1 MLLTQE
7 QVKQAIDRVELYG
20 ILHQEVADEL
30 GVSVSTWKRYRNRF
44 INGDFRVTHFDRLN
58 SIRNE
63 IEGKSA
69 SAIAK
74 MYKDKFGLPITAGVL
89 YPNLRRMKIKWKR
102 YQTHS
107 VHKKIPSDVVIE
119 ICQKIESGK
128 YTTIR
133 AITRDYDLTDS
144 TVSRNKQIRSALQ
157 AHVKRFMK

>member
-7 QVKQAIDRVELYG
+7 KVKQAIDRVELYG
-20 ILHQEVADEL
+20 ILHQEAAEEL

-58 SIRNE
+58 SIRKE

-74 MYKDKFGLPITAGVL
+74 MYKDKFGMTITAGVL

-107 VHKKIPSDVVIE
+107 AHKKISSDVVTE
-119 ICQKIESGK
+119 ICEKIESGEYK
-128 YTTIR
+128 TIM
-133 AITRDYDLTDS
+133 AITRDYDLVNS
-144 TVSRNKQIRSALQ
+144 TVSRNKKIRQALESN
-157 AHVKRFMK
+157 VESYKK